1 MQQTD
6 IKLTQDLQKFID
18 KFEPNKFKVL
28 KRGIEIRGN
37 ADLHRAITLANAL
50 IERLKLKLS
59 VHSSADMA
67 SYGCFEVLNA

>member
-6 IKLTQDLQKFID
+6 IKITQDLQKFID

-50 IERLKLKLS
+50 IEKLKLKLS